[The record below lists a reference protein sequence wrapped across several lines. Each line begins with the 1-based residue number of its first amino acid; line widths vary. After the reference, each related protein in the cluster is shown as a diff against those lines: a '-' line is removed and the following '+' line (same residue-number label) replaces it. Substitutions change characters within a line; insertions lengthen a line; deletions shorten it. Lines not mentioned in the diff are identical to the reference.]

1 MKALARSWAE
11 LRQALGGKEILALVL
26 LGLALGFH
34 FLVLQPM
41 ERRKALLED
50 KLEQVRKRGDE
61 ARRGALPGDVAG
73 RLAEFYRFFSREE
86 PVTDWLARLYDIGRK
101 VGIELRSGEYGLR
114 KPDRARLGQYQIT
127 LPVTGSYAQIR
138 AFAENALLEIPTLS
152 LDQIDFRRK
161 RVSDAQVE
169 AEIRMTLYLPAS

>member
-1 MKALARSWAE
+1 MKALERKWAE
-11 LRQALGGKEILALVL
+11 FRQALGWKAMLALVL

-34 FLVLQPM
+34 FTVLQPM
-41 ERRKALLED
+41 ERRKALLDD
-50 KLEQVRKRGDE
+50 KLEQVTKRGDE
-61 ARRGALPGDVAG
+61 LRRGALPSDIAG
-73 RLAEFYRFFSREE
+73 RLNEFYRFFLREE
-86 PVTDWLARLYDIGRK
+86 PVTDSLARLYEIGRK

-114 KPDRARLGQYQIT
+114 KSEGARLGQYQIT

-152 LDQIDFRRK
+152 LDQINFRRK

>member
-1 MKALARSWAE
+1 MKTLTLGWAA
-11 LRQALGGKEILALVL
+11 LRQALGWKEVLALGL

-34 FLVLQPM
+34 FAILRPM
-41 ERRKALLED
+41 EQRKALLEE
-50 KLEQVRKRGDE
+50 KLEQVRKRGDD

-73 RLAEFYRFFSREE
+73 RLTEFYRFFLREE

-101 VGIELRSGEYGLR
+101 VGVELRFGEYGLR
-114 KPDRARLGQYQIT
+114 KSEAAKLGQYQIT
-127 LPVTGSYAQIR
+127 LPVTGNYAQIR

-152 LDQIDFRRK
+152 LDQISFSRK

-169 AEIRMTLYLPAS
+169 AEIRMTLYLPAT